1 LPIQRIV
8 TSGEGGI
15 ANVHVVIIIDVPPI
29 GMDDGRA
36 RPRKG

>member
-1 LPIQRIV
+1 VAVIPAGDSLEASVKIV
-8 TSGEGGI
+8 IFG
-15 ANVHVVIIIDVPPI
+15 VPPM